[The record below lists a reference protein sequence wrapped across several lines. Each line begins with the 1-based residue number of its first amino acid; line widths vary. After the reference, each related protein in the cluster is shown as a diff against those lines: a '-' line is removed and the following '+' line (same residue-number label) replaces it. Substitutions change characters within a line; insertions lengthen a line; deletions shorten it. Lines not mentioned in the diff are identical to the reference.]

1 MSAHPSVVVVED
13 DATVRT
19 VVADYLRADGY
30 DVSTYGDGASAIAAL
45 ASSLPDVLVVDRML
59 PGVSGDELCSD
70 VRRRS
75 DVPVLMLT
83 ARGSVEDRIGGLERG
98 ADDYLTKPFAMREL
112 QLRVRALLRRRVGA
126 AGAGEFTVG
135 PLRVDPV
142 GRRVW
147 TAAGEVALTSREYD
161 LLLHFA
167 RHPERVFTR
176 DELLEAVWGWT
187 FGEAT
192 TVTVHVRRLREKIEL
207 EPHAPIYLRTVWGAG
222 YRFMPTGDAHAAR

>member
-1 MSAHPSVVVVED
+1 MAAQPSVVVVED

-19 VVADYLRADGY
+19 VVAEYLRADGY
-30 DVSTYGDGASAIAAL
+30 DVVAYSDGSTALAAL
-45 ASSLPDVLVVDRML
+45 ASDLPDVLVIDRML
-59 PGVSGDELCSD
+59 PGVSGDELCID

-126 AGAGEFTVG
+126 AGSSDFSVG
-135 PLRVDPV
+135 PLRVDPA

-147 TAAGEVALTSREYD
+147 NGADEVVLTAREYD
-161 LLLHFA
+161 LLLHLA

-176 DELLEAVWGWT
+176 DELLQAVWGWT
-187 FGEAT
+187 FGDAS
-192 TVTVHVRRLREKIEL
+192 TVTVHVRRLREKIEVD
-207 EPHAPIYLRTVWGAG
+207 PGSPVYLRTVWGAG
-222 YRFMPTGDAHAAR
+222 YRFVPAGDGHVAR

>member
-1 MSAHPSVVVVED
+1 MSARPSVIVVED
-13 DATVRT
+13 DETVRC

-30 DVSTYGDGASAIAAL
+30 EVATYADGLSAREAL
-45 ASSLPDVLVVDRML
+45 ASGLPDVLVVDRML
-59 PGVSGDELCSD
+59 PGVSGDELCAE

-112 QLRVRALLRRRVGA
+112 QLRVRALLRRRV
-126 AGAGEFTVG
+126 AGRGDGGFSVG
-135 PLRVDPV
+135 PFHVDAV

-147 TAAGEVALTSREYD
+147 NGADEVTLTLREYD
-161 LLLHFA
+161 LFVHLA
-167 RHPERVFTR
+167 RHPGRVFTR
-176 DELLEAVWGWT
+176 DELLRAVWGWT

-192 TVTVHVRRLREKIEL
+192 TVTVHVRRLREKIEPD
-207 EPHAPIYLRTVWGAG
+207 PHAPVHLCTVWGAG
-222 YRFMPTGDAHAAR
+222 YRFAPDGGDDAPA

>member
-1 MSAHPSVVVVED
+1 MAAQPSVVVVED

-30 DVSTYGDGASAIAAL
+30 DVVAYGDGTTALAAL
-45 ASSLPDVLVVDRML
+45 ASDLPDVLVIDRML
-59 PGVSGDELCSD
+59 PGVSGDELCID

-126 AGAGEFTVG
+126 GGSSDFSVG

-147 TAAGEVALTSREYD
+147 NGADEVMLTAREYD
-161 LLLHFA
+161 LLLHLA
-167 RHPERVFTR
+167 RHPDRVFTR
-176 DELLEAVWGWT
+176 DELLRAVWGWT
-187 FGEAT
+187 FGDAS

-207 EPHAPIYLRTVWGAG
+207 DPGSPVYLRTVWGAG
-222 YRFMPTGDAHAAR
+222 YRFVPEGDGRAAR

>member
-1 MSAHPSVVVVED
+1 MSAHPCVVVVED

-30 DVSTYGDGASAIAAL
+30 DVVTYGDGPSALAAL
-45 ASSLPDVLVVDRML
+45 ASALPDVLVVDRML
-59 PGVSGDELCSD
+59 PGVSGDDLCSD

-147 TAAGEVALTSREYD
+147 TAAGEVTLTSREYD

-192 TVTVHVRRLREKIEL
+192 TVTVHVRRLREKIEPD
-207 EPHAPIYLRTVWGAG
+207 PHTPIHLRTVWGAG
-222 YRFMPTGDAHAAR
+222 YRFVPGGDAHAAR